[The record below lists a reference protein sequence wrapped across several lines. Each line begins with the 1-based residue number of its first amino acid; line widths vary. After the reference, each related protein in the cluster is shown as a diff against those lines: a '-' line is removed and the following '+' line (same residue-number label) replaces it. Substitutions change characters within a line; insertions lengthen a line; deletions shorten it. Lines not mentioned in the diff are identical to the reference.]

1 MDIEKIKASF
11 QLMASHIT
19 KFQLDND
26 FYYYNSLIDAERKID
41 VSYILQDITKDE
53 ETGEHYGTIVLNLM
67 ISVES
72 DKSEFQMEIC
82 SSGTFSADAE
92 LSDEVFRRM
101 LTLNGCSVLYTLTR
115 AKIASVTSQIFEDG
129 CIMLPLVNFVK
140 FRELNQGRTSK
151 KKKVTAKEKISA
163 KD

>member
-1 MDIEKIKASF
+1 M
-11 QLMASHIT
+11 
-19 KFQLDND
+19 FQLDND

-92 LSDEVFRRM
+92 LSDEVFRRK
-101 LTLNGCSVLYTLTR
+101 LLIL
-115 AKIASVTSQIFEDG
+115 
-129 CIMLPLVNFVK
+129 
-140 FRELNQGRTSK
+140 
-151 KKKVTAKEKISA
+151 
-163 KD
+163 